1 MNKDYRMMTAKMLRN
16 QGMKIHSIAETIG
29 KSQRMVYYYLRKN
42 DKDREIKVPLSK
54 LDPFKPVIDIIL
66 QEEPD
71 FNRELILKRI
81 KKSGYTGGIT
91 TVRVYAK
98 KKSDELH
105 QNAVIRFETEPGF
118 QAQVDWKVFGKRIVN
133 GKSMN
138 LYAFVMV
145 LGFSRYPFV
154 CFTSSMNM
162 PTLLHCHIQAFRHFG
177 GIPSEILY
185 DNMKTAWICG
195 ENGKFVPNKRLLAF
209 ALHYGFTPRRCRIHR
224 PQTKGKVERFIDY
237 LSGNFMPENDLQTS
251 GIDELNTKVTQWIDE
266 IGINPIRDLKESRI
280 TRFEREKPN
289 LCPLPAADFDIRDQ
303 YQVKVSRES
312 MIQFETNRYSVPPCH
327 IGKTL
332 TLFVNPVE
340 NSAEIIFDNSSRRSF
355 SLEIRGEYQKIF
367 LYNDRQ
373 LIRSRWEEENGI
385 RTVPKQSD
393 EKKHTPVEIRRP
405 CHYDAYIGGAV

>member
-1 MNKDYRMMTAKMLRN
+1 MNKDYRMMTAKMLRR
-16 QGMKIHSIAETIG
+16 QGRKISDIADILSKSERTI
-29 KSQRMVYYYLRKN
+29 YYYLKEPQSGN
-42 DKDREIKVPLSK
+42 PKADPSSL
-54 LDPFKPVIDIIL
+54 LDPFKPVIDNIL

-81 KKSGYTGGIT
+81 KKSGYSGGIT

-105 QNAVIRFETEPGF
+105 QKAVIRFETEPGF

-133 GKSMN
+133 GKSIN

-145 LGFSRYPFV
+145 LGFSRLPFV

-162 PTLLHCHIQAFRHFG
+162 PTLLHCHILAFRYFG
-177 GIPSEILY
+177 GNPSEILY
-185 DNMKTAWICG
+185 DNMKTAWIND

-237 LSGNFMPENDLQTS
+237 LSGNFMPENELQTT

-266 IGINPIRDLKESRI
+266 ISVKPIRDLKESRI
-280 TRFEREKPN
+280 TRFEREKPH
-289 LCPLPAADFDIRDQ
+289 LFSLPAADFDIRDQ

-332 TLFVNPVE
+332 TLLVNPVE
-340 NSAEIIFDNSSRRSF
+340 NTAEIVFDNSSRRSF
-355 SLEIRGEYQKIF
+355 SLETRGEYRKIF
-367 LYNDRQ
+367 LYNDQ
-373 LIRSRWEEENGI
+373 KLIRCRWEEENGI
-385 RTVPKQSD
+385 RTVVKQSD
-393 EKKHTPVEIRRP
+393 EKKHTPVAIRLP
-405 CHYDAYIGGAV
+405 GHYDAYIGGAV